1 MNKVTPLVVVPG
13 RECMSAGEAQR
24 SPGVAVPPRRLRRRP
39 LLCLAPGRGGRP
51 LIERRPGRERLL
63 PSPSGVPR
71 PGRREGDGGRAA
83 SSGRAFFPAAARAGG
98 RGPRFRRCSPG
109 LPPLRAKGARAP
121 SGCERRRCPP
131 VPCFSRPQRWALS
144 APRAGAGRLVAC
156 VPRRGCPGGA
166 AWGEAALPRAGPG
179 AWGCRPGEA
188 SERRI
193 PSFNLSIAGSRS
205 PKQGCGRW
213 PAPPELRGRGAAG
226 GYGVSLQGWP

>member
-98 RGPRFRRCSPG
+98 RGAPVSAV
-109 LPPLRAKGARAP
+109 LARASP
-121 SGCERRRCPP
+121 APGEGSP
-131 VPCFSRPQRWALS
+131 RPQRLRAAAVPAGAVLQSAAALGSVRAAGRRRSPRRLCPPPRVPRGSGLGRSRPASGRTWSVGLS
-144 APRAGAGRLVAC
+144 AWRSQRASHPIV
-156 VPRRGCPGGA
+156 
-166 AWGEAALPRAGPG
+166 
-179 AWGCRPGEA
+179 
-188 SERRI
+188 
-193 PSFNLSIAGSRS
+193 
-205 PKQGCGRW
+205 
-213 PAPPELRGRGAAG
+213 
-226 GYGVSLQGWP
+226 